1 MNKQKVDGLHVSLFN
16 NLAFSKEENLTKTVV
31 NFRRRQSTL
40 PTCFANKFKNH
51 TNELNVDTYN
61 IGVNKKKEKL
71 DKLLVKTEKVTKDLY
86 LEEKKNKDLEG
97 KLNE

>member
-1 MNKQKVDGLHVSLFN
+1 MNKQKIDGLHVSLFN
-16 NLAFSKEENLTKTVV
+16 NLAFSKEDDLTKTVV

-40 PTCFANKFKNH
+40 PACFANKFKNH
-51 TNELNVDTYN
+51 TNNLNVDTYN

-86 LEEKKNKDLEG
+86 LEEKKNKELEG
-97 KLNE
+97 KLKE